1 MNDARRLGGVTEKG
15 EQVATAILDG
25 AIETIADVGVA
36 DASLQRIADRAGV
49 DKRVL
54 RYYFGDRE
62 GLFAAVVGR
71 VGDRLLAETEEALVD
86 IVDPDVGF
94 AVGFR
99 VLWGT
104 VLASPHL
111 HGAYYELVAA
121 SITDPSLRRHV
132 VAVRDRYDRMIQE
145 RARAAEAEG
154 FVWNMSIEAMSA
166 LVIAGLQGLT
176 LDYLQRGETKQLKAA
191 LREYQEWLKGLSSKF
206 PDWGTL

>member
-1 MNDARRLGGVTEKG
+1 M
-15 EQVATAILDG
+15 
-25 AIETIADVGVA
+25 
-36 DASLQRIADRAGV
+36 
-49 DKRVL
+49 L

-71 VGDRLLAETEEALVD
+71 VGDRLLAESEEALVD

-154 FVWNMSIEAMSA
+154 FVWSMSIEAMSA

-191 LREYQEWLKGLSSKF
+191 LREYQEWLKSLSS
-206 PDWGTL
+206 